1 MEKEEMD
8 RRIIR
13 IELFEFDVP
22 CCYHHAKGKLENC
35 RYGLLKLTDES
46 GETGWGECLMSV
58 DEKVFDLVNW
68 ARFLYRFQKST
79 LAQALD
85 TVRLYRV
92 LWGNVKADLVEMAL
106 YDLMARSQRKPFVDV
121 LGSSGSSV
129 GFGSFGSFGSTGHS
143 RHSVN
148 SSFRPETAAARS
160 VGDGPCPDAERLF
173 SSRVRQAAGF
183 GHAVADR
190 EFPVSGL
197 CQAGRE
203 LHPGC
208 CGSLLDDLRN
218 ACMFRKEGMAL
229 TMHKDYLI
237 GPACCLWEHT
247 AAVLGADWLEE
258 GGNPEPVRLA
268 PLQAGERIAGTG
280 FQLDQPVLFE
290 KSRAYFVVL

>member
-22 CCYHHAKGKLENC
+22 CCYHHARGKLENC
-35 RYGLLKLTDES
+35 RYGLLKLTDEG

-58 DEKVFDLVNW
+58 GEKHFDLVNW

-92 LWGNVKADLVEMAL
+92 LWGSVKADLVEMAL
-106 YDLMARSQRKPFVDV
+106 YDLKARSLHKPFVDV
-121 LGSSGSSV
+121 LGSFS
-129 GFGSFGSFGSTGHS
+129 GFGSFGNFGIAGHS
-143 RHSVN
+143 GRSGN
-148 SSFRPETAAARS
+148 GSFRPETAAARS
-160 VGDGPCPDAERLF
+160 VGGGPCPVAEPLF
-173 SSRVRQAAGF
+173 SSRVRQAVGF
-183 GHAVADR
+183 GYAEADR

-197 CQAGRE
+197 FQAERE

-218 ACMFRKEGMAL
+218 ACMLRQEGMAL
-229 TMHKDYLI
+229 AMHKDYLI

-268 PLQAGERIAGTG
+268 PLQAGEGIAGTG
-280 FQLDQPVLFE
+280 FQLDQPVLFAE
-290 KSRAYFVVL
+290 SRAYFVVL

>member
-35 RYGLLKLTDES
+35 RYGLLKLTDEG

-58 DEKVFDLVNW
+58 GEKHFDLVNW

-106 YDLMARSQRKPFVDV
+106 YDLKARSQRKPFVDV
-121 LGSSGSSV
+121 LGSFSGL
-129 GFGSFGSFGSTGHS
+129 GSFGSFGSA
-143 RHSVN
+143 RHSGRSGN
-148 SSFRPETAAARS
+148 GSFRLETAAARS
-160 VGDGPCPDAERLF
+160 VGGGPCPDTESPF
-173 SSRVRQAAGF
+173 SSRVRQTAGF
-183 GHAVADR
+183 GRTVADR
-190 EFPVSGL
+190 VFPVSGL
-197 CQAGRE
+197 FQAGRE

-218 ACMFRKEGMAL
+218 ACMLRQEGMAL
-229 TMHKDYLI
+229 AMYKDYLI

-268 PLQAGERIAGTG
+268 SLQASERIAGTG

-290 KSRAYFVVL
+290 KSRAYFVVI

>member
-1 MEKEEMD
+1 MDKGEMD

-22 CCYHHAKGKLENC
+22 CCYHHTRGKLENC
-35 RYGLLKLTDES
+35 RYGLLKLTDEG

-58 DEKVFDLVNW
+58 GEKYFDLVNW

-79 LAQALD
+79 LTQALD

-121 LGSSGSSV
+121 LGSSG
-129 GFGSFGSFGSTGHS
+129 GFGSFESFGIAGHS
-143 RHSVN
+143 GRSGN
-148 SSFRPETAAARS
+148 GFFRPGTAAARS
-160 VGDGPCPDAERLF
+160 VGSGSRSDAEPLF
-173 SSRVRQAAGF
+173 SSRVRQTVGF
-183 GHAVADR
+183 GYAVADR
-190 EFPVSGL
+190 EYPVRRL
-197 CQAGRE
+197 FQAERE

-218 ACMFRKEGMAL
+218 ACMLRQEGMAL
-229 TMHKDYLI
+229 VMHKDYLI

-258 GGNPEPVRLA
+258 GDNPEPVRLA

-280 FQLDQPVLFE
+280 FQLDQPVLFAE
-290 KSRAYFVVL
+290 SRAYFVVL

>member
-35 RYGLLKLTDES
+35 RYGLLKLTDEG

-58 DEKVFDLVNW
+58 NEKVFDLVNW
-68 ARFLYRFQKST
+68 ARFLYRLQKST

-106 YDLMARSQRKPFVDV
+106 YDLKARSQGKPFVDV
-121 LGSSGSSV
+121 LGSFSGFS
-129 GFGSFGSFGSTGHS
+129 SFGSAGRSG
-143 RHSVN
+143 N
-148 SSFRPETAAARS
+148 SSFRLETAAARS
-160 VGDGPCPDAERLF
+160 DGSGTWPDTESHV

-190 EFPVSGL
+190 EFPVSGRF
-197 CQAGRE
+197 QAERE

-218 ACMFRKEGMAL
+218 ACMLRQEGMAL
-229 TMHKDYLI
+229 AMHKDYLI

-247 AAVLGADWLEE
+247 AAVLGANWLEE
-258 GGNPEPVRLA
+258 GSSPEPARLA
-268 PLQAGERIAGTG
+268 PLQACERIAGTG

-290 KSRAYFVVL
+290 ESRAYFVVL

>member
-35 RYGLLKLTDES
+35 RYGVLKLTDEG
-46 GETGWGECLMSV
+46 GERGWGECLMSV
-58 DEKVFDLVNW
+58 SEKYFDLVNW
-68 ARFLYRFQKST
+68 ARFLYRLQKST

-92 LWGNVKADLVEMAL
+92 LWGNVRADLVEMAL
-106 YDLMARSQRKPFVDV
+106 YDLKARSQRKPFVDV
-121 LGSSGSSV
+121 LGSFSGFSS
-129 GFGSFGSFGSTGHS
+129 FFGSTGRS
-143 RHSVN
+143 GN
-148 SSFRPETAAARS
+148 GSFRLETAAARS
-160 VGDGPCPDAERLF
+160 DGGSWPDTGARG
-173 SSRVRQAAGF
+173 SSRVRQTAGF

-190 EFPVSGL
+190 EFPVSGRFH
-197 CQAGRE
+197 AERE

-218 ACMFRKEGMAL
+218 ACMLRQEGMAL
-229 TMHKDYLI
+229 AMHKDYLI

-247 AAVLGADWLEE
+247 AEVLGANWLEE
-258 GGNPEPVRLA
+258 GSNPEPARLA
-268 PLQAGERIAGTG
+268 PLQACERIAGTG
-280 FQLDQPVLFE
+280 FQLDQQVLFE
-290 KSRAYFVVL
+290 ESRAYFVVL